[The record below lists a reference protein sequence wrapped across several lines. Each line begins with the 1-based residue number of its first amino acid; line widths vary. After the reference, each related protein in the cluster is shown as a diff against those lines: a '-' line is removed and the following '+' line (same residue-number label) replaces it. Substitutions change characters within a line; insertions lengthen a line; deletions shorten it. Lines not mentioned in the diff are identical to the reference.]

1 MVNISGF
8 LLSYLKY
15 GDNHAVLHCFTSEN
29 GYQSF
34 FAKGIY
40 SAKSKKKPY
49 LFPLNLLNI
58 TVSNSKVKTN
68 VKSISNI
75 ELISGFSE
83 MMGVKSS
90 SPLFFVAEFL
100 NNVLREEQKNPEL
113 FDAILKLQNEIFQN
127 NITSYA
133 SFLFH
138 FLIISGVSPLLKK
151 GAYLNPETGIFG
163 DEISHHLF
171 DEQTSAIWKK
181 FLTEDIYQIQLKRTD
196 RNLFVDSLMV
206 YFTYHF
212 SEFRVPKS
220 LEILRQ
226 VYE

>member
-15 GDNHAVLHCFTSEN
+15 GDNHAVLNCFTSEN

-100 NNVLREEQKNPEL
+100 NNVLREEQKNTEL
-113 FDAILKLQNEIFQN
+113 FDAILKLQNEIFKT
-127 NITSYA
+127 TSLHTLLF
-133 SFLFH
+133 SF
-138 FLIISGVSPLLKK
+138 
-151 GAYLNPETGIFG
+151 IF
-163 DEISHHLF
+163 
-171 DEQTSAIWKK
+171 
-181 FLTEDIYQIQLKRTD
+181 
-196 RNLFVDSLMV
+196 
-206 YFTYHF
+206 
-212 SEFRVPKS
+212 
-220 LEILRQ
+220 
-226 VYE
+226 